1 MADSTAKYETD
12 TTVASTQGSLPDY
25 DAVLKL
31 LDEWLADESG
41 YDERVWP
48 DIEKGLREN
57 PLLLGS
63 RFDK

>member
-1 MADSTAKYETD
+1 MADNTPKYEKG
-12 TTVASTQGSLPDY
+12 TTAASTNGSLPDY

-48 DIEKGLREN
+48 IIEKGLHQSN
-57 PLLLGS
+57 S
-63 RFDK
+63 D